1 MLNRLAAIAHCYHKL
16 TTHKIA
22 LGFTKP
28 TAFQQKILDQRAQK

>member
-22 LGFTKP
+22 LGFTKA